1 VDGMMVGS
9 RVLCPAE
16 LVTELICEESE
27 LICDDSDDKIDETVV
42 GFGKFKLLVVLAR
55 PDVVDGIPVGSD
67 MLDSTELIAELICDD
82 SELI

>member
-1 VDGMMVGS
+1 MVGS

-27 LICDDSDDKIDETVV
+27 LICDDKDDKIDETVV
-42 GFGKFKLLVVLAR
+42 GFGRSKLLVVLAR
-55 PDVVDGIPVGSD
+55 PDVVDGMTVGSAIV
-67 MLDSTELIAELICDD
+67 DSTELIAELICDE